1 MRITIPYIDEEGLDY
16 AFDCLELCK
25 RPHAKEVGYEY
36 PYFTPGGDYAQMW
49 WLLDSAL
56 ALAGYKWKDHGFA
69 EISLQNFIDTQKE
82 NGRIG
87 FYGHDMLPCGIPGE
101 PFVHQKDGASSLPK
115 LFDVAYHILQG
126 TDDTDLV
133 GRTYAMLKAYADWWY
148 QERRDPE
155 TGLMSAVFEETFIPY
170 YGCAMEYA
178 PVDTN
183 VEVYV
188 GLIYTAR
195 LGEKMGENDH
205 AALLRER
212 AKQLKTA
219 IQKYLWVQEKGAF
232 YPYDLV
238 EKQPIDCLMASTFYP
253 LRMQIA
259 NAQQQKM
266 LLTLLQDHQH
276 FNWDTIP
283 LTSVSKKDPIFKTP
297 KGHYQGNAS
306 WSGNVWTLINET
318 VVRGLI
324 DCNEKKLAAEL
335 AMKTV
340 RAFHRN
346 CAEFINPFDGTGQGV
361 LQYAW
366 SAAQY
371 ITLIIEV
378 IFGIHI
384 DGHTRTVTIL
394 PNLTEALKREE
405 LSITGLTVLNG
416 VKLDVWLRHAEVAYA
431 ISDPSVKVICPSN
444 S

>member
-1 MRITIPYIDEEGLDY
+1 
-16 AFDCLELCK
+16 
-25 RPHAKEVGYEY
+25 
-36 PYFTPGGDYAQMW
+36 
-49 WLLDSAL
+49 
-56 ALAGYKWKDHGFA
+56 
-69 EISLQNFIDTQKE
+69 
-82 NGRIG
+82 
-87 FYGHDMLPCGIPGE
+87 
-101 PFVHQKDGASSLPK
+101 
-115 LFDVAYHILQG
+115 
-126 TDDTDLV
+126 
-133 GRTYAMLKAYADWWY
+133 MLKAYADWWY

-324 DCNEKKLAAEL
+324 DCNEKELAAEL

-431 ISDPSVKVICPSN
+431 ISDPSVKVICPSI